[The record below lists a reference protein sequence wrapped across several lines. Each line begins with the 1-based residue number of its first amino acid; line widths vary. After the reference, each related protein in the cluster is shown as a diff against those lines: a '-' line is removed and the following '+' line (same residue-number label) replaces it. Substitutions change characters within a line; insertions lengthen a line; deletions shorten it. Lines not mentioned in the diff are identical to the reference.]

1 MPQQLFQC
9 FRTHPE
15 SRSDRRYRFFHL
27 IQIHQ
32 QPQTIRQFFGHLK
45 INAPSFS
52 ERKVIST
59 VVRGR
64 RHQDSKP
71 LMILKCLYDVFH
83 KCLRLKTVMETPVG
97 KCKSD
102 RTRTYLPRLFV
113 MRMTDQVIFP
123 EIRSGLHQK
132 RSDIP
137 ATVWYDTDIE
147 FSTVQM
153 PELLIYHFFLFFGIR
168 CNVDIRILRHRLC
181 VLIAF
186 LHQFRKINM
195 DNERDPQLSCFFFP
209 VARLP
214 GENIVCTD
222 IFLNVRN
229 VSNTQHMLPEQI
241 HIKTVLSL
249 QAFYQCP
256 SFFPAAFKQCIR
268 IIAHHS
274 IQRKKR
280 TSFLFDH

>member
-1 MPQQLFQC
+1 
-9 FRTHPE
+9 
-15 SRSDRRYRFFHL
+15 
-27 IQIHQ
+27 
-32 QPQTIRQFFGHLK
+32 
-45 INAPSFS
+45 
-52 ERKVIST
+52 
-59 VVRGR
+59 
-64 RHQDSKP
+64 
-71 LMILKCLYDVFH
+71 
-83 KCLRLKTVMETPVG
+83 METPVG

-132 RSDIP
+132 RPDIP

-186 LHQFRKINM
+186 LHQFRKIDM
-195 DNERDPQLSCFFFP
+195 DNERDPQLSCFFLP

-274 IQRKKR
+274 IHRKKR
-280 TSFLFDH
+280 TSFLFDHRYRLCQDRLIGNVEILFCVKIDIPFKSEIGKLSGKTTVVSFVFPVILKLSAHDQFLTENKEIIIQIFREIPVSIFAFPGTFPQKRF